1 MSDPR
6 YTDPRL
12 SDPPLR
18 DDLRRDERLGELESS
33 NAMWG
38 WIAGGIVLA
47 LLLVFIFGR
56 GPNPSDTAATNM
68 NNPPASTTGQATPR
82 GPAPIATPTPNQ
94 SRPATP
100 APATPAPSSGSSQ

>member
-12 SDPPLR
+12 SDPPLS
-18 DDLRRDERLGELESS
+18 DDPRRAERLGELESS

-68 NNPPASTTGQATPR
+68 SNPPASTTGQAPR
-82 GPAPIATPTPNQ
+82 APAPIATPQ
-94 SRPATP
+94 SRPAP
-100 APATPAPSSGSSQ
+100 ATTPAPSVSGQSSQ